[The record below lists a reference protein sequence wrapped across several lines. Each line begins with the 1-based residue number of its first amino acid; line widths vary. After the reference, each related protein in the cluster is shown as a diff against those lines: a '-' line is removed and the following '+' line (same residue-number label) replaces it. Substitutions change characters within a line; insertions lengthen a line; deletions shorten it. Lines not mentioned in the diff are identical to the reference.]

1 MAEIKAEDVSVSP
14 SGSRFKVKGKEFES
28 KLLGDFNVYNLLA
41 GIALAVSQGI
51 DLEICQRGIKKVE
64 QVPGR
69 LEEIVSFPF
78 QVFVDYAFTPVA
90 LEKVYQF
97 LKPKQGRLICV
108 LGACG
113 GGRDKW
119 KRPVL
124 GNIADKYGDIV
135 IVTNEDPYNE
145 DPLKIIEEVSSG
157 SSKAMKIL
165 DRREAIRKA
174 LSLAQSKD
182 VVVITGKGCEPWIC
196 LAQGKKMAW
205 DDRKVVKEEI
215 EGLKT
220 LDKLFIKR

>member
-1 MAEIKAEDVSVSP
+1 
-14 SGSRFKVKGKEFES
+14 
-28 KLLGDFNVYNLLA
+28 
-41 GIALAVSQGI
+41 
-51 DLEICQRGIKKVE
+51 
-64 QVPGR
+64 VPGR

>member
-1 MAEIKAEDVSVSP
+1 
-14 SGSRFKVKGKEFES
+14 
-28 KLLGDFNVYNLLA
+28 LL
-41 GIALAVSQGI
+41 I
-51 DLEICQRGIKKVE
+51 
-64 QVPGR
+64 
-69 LEEIVSFPF
+69 
-78 QVFVDYAFTPVA
+78 
-90 LEKVYQF
+90 
-97 LKPKQGRLICV
+97 
-108 LGACG
+108 
-113 GGRDKW
+113 
-119 KRPVL
+119 
-124 GNIADKYGDIV
+124 KYGDIV

-220 LDKLFIKR
+220 LDKLFIKDKIRID